1 MANTKGKGLILE
13 VGEKVT
19 LTTTGYETEEQE
31 VWGVDYV
38 PIYGDVYVGD
48 EQVMT
53 GGEWVITGY
62 NTVTE
67 LG

>member
-19 LTTTGYETEEQE
+19 LTTTGYETAEQE

-53 GGEWVITGY
+53 AESGLLQDIILSQ
-62 NTVTE
+62 N
-67 LG
+67 